1 MVPFSLGFEKYYL
14 GDGEQCLFSSDA
26 TINGPSFYVT
36 RVIDILVDIVFWI
49 DIFIN
54 FVCARWVLKMEPMVH
69 WVLVDEIPEIAHMYL
84 RDMFVIDLLGTDF
97 SLIAAS

>member
-14 GDGEQCLFSSDA
+14 GDGEQCLFSPKA
-26 TINGPSFYVT
+26 TIHGPSFYIT

-54 FVCARWVLKMEPMVH
+54 FVSARWVLKMEPMVH
-69 WVLVDEIPEIAHMYL
+69 WVLVDDMPEIADLYL
-84 RDMFVIDLLGTDF
+84 RDMFVIDFLGTAF